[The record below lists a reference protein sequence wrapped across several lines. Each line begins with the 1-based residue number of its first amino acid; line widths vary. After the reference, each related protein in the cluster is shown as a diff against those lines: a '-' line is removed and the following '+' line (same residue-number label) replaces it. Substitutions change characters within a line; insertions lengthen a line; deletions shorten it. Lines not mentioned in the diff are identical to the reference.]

1 MEFNIKYTQM
11 SCWLEEAAAGKVS
24 INMDAVVP
32 DSREDAAR
40 VIWTR
45 GGVLLKGKEPAAHSC
60 SFLGEAHASV
70 LYQAESGAL
79 NVLRLNKEFSWSAE
93 TGDNDSDALPQ
104 VSWWPAAVEGTLL
117 NPRKIAVNMDLRC
130 QATGFSRGSLSLE
143 PELSAGEELGIRFLT
158 AVEEAAALREVKE
171 KAFTLRE
178 QLPLEP
184 EQRAPRAIE
193 GEELLFLSLDS
204 EQLGERCVV
213 KGEAELRIW
222 GLGEDGLPASCSF
235 RIPFSQL
242 IESGAGEYSQIEM
255 DAQPSSL
262 YLDWRE
268 GIDGQRSLDAEIH
281 AVLQLR
287 FFACVPLRAVTDAYS
302 TRMPSTVRKERQCA
316 IGAIRALSTVLQ
328 AEETL
333 PLPDDVEELLAWE
346 AAPGLLERDRE
357 STGQNL
363 TLSILVRRKDG
374 ETDGLTRTVRLQGDA
389 LPEALML
396 SESRLDACDLSL
408 SEGKLLIR
416 AQERLSGRLK
426 ETTEHFLVTSLVLE
440 EESAWEVSELPTVS
454 LVRRGDES
462 LWDLAKAYR
471 SSVEAIQAYNAE
483 DSDLLLIPAL

>member
-1 MEFNIKYTQM
+1 M
-11 SCWLEEAAAGKVS
+11 
-24 INMDAVVP
+24 
-32 DSREDAAR
+32 
-40 VIWTR
+40 
-45 GGVLLKGKEPAAHSC
+45 
-60 SFLGEAHASV
+60 
-70 LYQAESGAL
+70 
-79 NVLRLNKEFSWSAE
+79 
-93 TGDNDSDALPQ
+93 
-104 VSWWPAAVEGTLL
+104 
-117 NPRKIAVNMDLRC
+117 
-130 QATGFSRGSLSLE
+130 
-143 PELSAGEELGIRFLT
+143 
-158 AVEEAAALREVKE
+158 
-171 KAFTLRE
+171 
-178 QLPLEP
+178 
-184 EQRAPRAIE
+184 
-193 GEELLFLSLDS
+193 
-204 EQLGERCVV
+204 
-213 KGEAELRIW
+213 
-222 GLGEDGLPASCSF
+222 
-235 RIPFSQL
+235 
-242 IESGAGEYSQIEM
+242 
-255 DAQPSSL
+255 
-262 YLDWRE
+262 
-268 GIDGQRSLDAEIH
+268 
-281 AVLQLR
+281 
-287 FFACVPLRAVTDAYS
+287 
-302 TRMPSTVRKERQCA
+302 
-316 IGAIRALSTVLQ
+316 
-328 AEETL
+328 EETL